1 MDGFD
6 ISFSFQIFPNKNL
19 EMIKEHTKIREKTL
33 VEMFEKCKVSDQEE
47 ATVRLEVSREQGCD
61 AFWTL

>member
-47 ATVRLEVSREQGCD
+47 ATVRLEVS
-61 AFWTL
+61 